1 MGGIIEL
8 KDVTKIYST
17 KDTPEIIAL
26 NKANLTVE
34 EGEFL
39 SVCGVSGSGKS
50 TLLHLI
56 GCLDKPTEGTVSVK
70 GSVTTQMN
78 EKELA
83 RMRNGTVSIVL
94 QDFGLIPSRTV
105 YDNLVVPFFFSSN
118 RKGMNDKIKSALE
131 FTGIADLNQR
141 PVTKL
146 SGGQKQ
152 RVAIARA
159 IVNDNPILLAD
170 EPTGQLDTQTK
181 KQIMELFHKLNEKGK
196 TIIMV
201 THDIDMAKE
210 TSRIV
215 KIADGSIMES

>member
-26 NKANLTVE
+26 NKVDLTVE

-83 RMRNGTVSIVL
+83 KMRNGTVSIVL
-94 QDFGLIPSRTV
+94 QDFGLIPGRTV
-105 YDNLVVPFFFSSN
+105 YDNLVVPFYFSSN
-118 RKGMNDKIKSALE
+118 RKDMRKKIEAALE
-131 FTGIADLNQR
+131 YTGISELIRR
-141 PVTKL
+141 PVIKL

-170 EPTGQLDTQTK
+170 EPTGQLDIQTK
-181 KQIMELFHKLNEKGK
+181 KQIIELFQRLNQNGK
-196 TIIMV
+196 TIVMV
-201 THDIDMAKE
+201 THDKEMAE
-210 TSRIV
+210 GASRIV
-215 KIADGSIMES
+215 KIADGRIIES

>member
-94 QDFGLIPSRTV
+94 QDFGLIPGRTV
-105 YDNLVVPFFFSSN
+105 YDNLVVPFYFSSN
-118 RKGMNDKIKSALE
+118 RKDMRKKIEAALE
-131 FTGIADLNQR
+131 YTGISELIRR
-141 PVTKL
+141 PVIKL

-170 EPTGQLDTQTK
+170 EPTGQLDIQTK
-181 KQIMELFHKLNEKGK
+181 KQIIELFQRLNQNGK
-196 TIIMV
+196 TIVMV
-201 THDIDMAKE
+201 THDKEMAE
-210 TSRIV
+210 GASRIV
-215 KIADGSIMES
+215 KIADGRIIES

>member
-26 NKANLTVE
+26 NRVNLTVE

-83 RMRNGTVSIVL
+83 KMRNSTVSIVL

-105 YDNLVVPFFFSSN
+105 YDNLVVPFYFSSN

>member
-26 NKANLTVE
+26 NKVDLTVE

-94 QDFGLIPSRTV
+94 QDFGLIPGRTV
-105 YDNLVVPFFFSSN
+105 YDNLVVPFYFSSN
-118 RKGMNDKIKSALE
+118 RKDMRKKIEAALE
-131 FTGIADLNQR
+131 YTGISELIRR
-141 PVTKL
+141 PVIKL

-170 EPTGQLDTQTK
+170 EPTGQLDIQTK
-181 KQIMELFHKLNEKGK
+181 KQIIELFQRLNQNGK
-196 TIIMV
+196 TIVMV
-201 THDIDMAKE
+201 THDKEMAE
-210 TSRIV
+210 GASRIV
-215 KIADGSIMES
+215 KIADGRIIES